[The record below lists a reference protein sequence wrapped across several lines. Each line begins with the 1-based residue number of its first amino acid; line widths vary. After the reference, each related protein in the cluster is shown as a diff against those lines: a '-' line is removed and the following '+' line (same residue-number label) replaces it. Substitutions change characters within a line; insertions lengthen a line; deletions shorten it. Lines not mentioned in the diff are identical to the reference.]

1 MTPTP
6 GDTPTPGAAAPGAP
20 APAGPGLGAPAG
32 TLAAESEP
40 GTDGAG
46 VAGPAVDGQVEPA
59 GALRAPAVA
68 GELAGLLGAAA
79 GLVGAAK
86 AANTRA
92 AYASD
97 WARFAGWCDQRGLS
111 ALPATPAT
119 LGAYLTAAGTEV
131 AGPTY
136 VPATL
141 ARWVA
146 AVNFTHRQAG
156 HPAPGAHPHVGELL
170 AGIRRSRGRPPARR
184 DALVTADLRAILAG
198 LPTAGWPG
206 VVAGRRDA
214 ALLVLGFAGAFRRA
228 ELGGLD
234 VGDVRA
240 YPSDGL
246 HVMVRAAKNDPGRAG
261 QVKAVPY
268 GTEVATCGPC
278 AWARWRAVVAA
289 ADVAGR
295 VAVLRTVRADDP
307 AGHVCRSPAGDGD
320 GDGDPAEP
328 AFRKLDKTGRVLPGR
343 LSGPAVTAIVQR
355 RAAAAGYDPA
365 RLGGHSL
372 RAGFV
377 TAAVLAGADAPAIMR
392 QTGHRTPAM
401 IEVYTRHHAPLEA
414 NAVTRL
420 GQ

>member
-6 GDTPTPGAAAPGAP
+6 GDTPTPGAVAPGAP
-20 APAGPGLGAPAG
+20 TPAAVTVGNLAG
-32 TLAAESEP
+32 VLAAAPEP

-46 VAGPAVDGQVEPA
+46 VAGPAVDGRVQPA

-68 GELAGLLGAAA
+68 GELAGLLGTAA
-79 GLVGAAK
+79 GLVGAAR
-86 AANTRA
+86 AANTRTS
-92 AYASD
+92 YASD
-97 WARFAGWCDQRGLS
+97 WTRFAGWCAQRDLAS
-111 ALPATPAT
+111 LPATPAT
-119 LGAYLTAAGTEV
+119 LGAYLTAAATEV
-131 AGPTY
+131 AGPAY

-184 DALVTADLRAILAG
+184 DALVTADLRAILAA
-198 LPTAGWPG
+198 LPTAGWPA

-214 ALLVLGFAGAFRRA
+214 AVLVLGFAGAFRRA
-228 ELGGLD
+228 ELAGLD
-234 VGDVRA
+234 TADVRPH
-240 YPSDGL
+240 PSDGL

-289 ADVAGR
+289 ADAGGR

-307 AGHVCRSPAGDGD
+307 ASHVCRSPAGDGD

-328 AFRKLDKTGRVLPGR
+328 AFRKLDKTGRVIDWAR
-343 LSGPAVTAIVQR
+343 AVVARPAYGINVFGAS
-355 RAAAAGYDPA
+355 AAAGCP
-365 RLGGHSL
+365 R
-372 RAGFV
+372 
-377 TAAVLAGADAPAIMR
+377 
-392 QTGHRTPAM
+392 
-401 IEVYTRHHAPLEA
+401 
-414 NAVTRL
+414 
-420 GQ
+420 

>member
-1 MTPTP
+1 
-6 GDTPTPGAAAPGAP
+6 
-20 APAGPGLGAPAG
+20 
-32 TLAAESEP
+32 
-40 GTDGAG
+40 
-46 VAGPAVDGQVEPA
+46 
-59 GALRAPAVA
+59 
-68 GELAGLLGAAA
+68 
-79 GLVGAAK
+79 
-86 AANTRA
+86 
-92 AYASD
+92 
-97 WARFAGWCDQRGLS
+97 
-111 ALPATPAT
+111 
-119 LGAYLTAAGTEV
+119 
-131 AGPTY
+131 
-136 VPATL
+136 
-141 ARWVA
+141 VA

-170 AGIRRSRGRPPARR
+170 AGIRREHGRPPARR
-184 DALVTADLRAILAG
+184 DALVTADLRAIPAG

-206 VVAGRRDA
+206 VVAARRDA

-228 ELGGLD
+228 ELAGLD
-234 VGDVRA
+234 TADVRA
-240 YPSDGL
+240 HPSDGL
-246 HVMVRAAKNDPGRAG
+246 HIMVRAAKNDPGRAG

-278 AWARWRAVVAA
+278 AWARWRGVVAA
-289 ADVAGR
+289 ADAGGR

-307 AGHVCRSPAGDGD
+307 ASHVCRSPDLDAA

-377 TAAVLAGADAPAIMR
+377 TAAVTAGADAHAIMR

-420 GQ
+420 GL

>member
-1 MTPTP
+1 M
-6 GDTPTPGAAAPGAP
+6 TPTPGAAAPGPPPP
-20 APAGPGLGAPAG
+20 APLAAGGVVG
-32 TLAAESEP
+32 TLAAESGP

-46 VAGPAVDGQVEPA
+46 VAGPAVDGRVEP
-59 GALRAPAVA
+59 A

-79 GLVGAAK
+79 GLVGAAR
-86 AANTRA
+86 AANTRT
-92 AYASD
+92 AYGSD
-97 WARFAGWCDQRGLS
+97 WARFAGWCAQRDLP

-119 LGAYLTAAGTEV
+119 LGAYLTAAVTDP
-131 AGPTY
+131 AGPAC

-146 AVNFTHRQAG
+146 AVNFTHRRAG
-156 HPAPGAHPHVGELL
+156 HAAPGAHPHVGELL

-184 DALVTADLRAILAG
+184 DALVTADLRAILAA

-228 ELGGLD
+228 ELAGLD
-234 VGDVRA
+234 VADVRA
-240 YPSDGL
+240 HPSDGL

-278 AWARWRAVVAA
+278 AWARWRGVVRA
-289 ADVAGR
+289 ADAGGR

-307 AGHVCRSPAGDGD
+307 ASHVCRSPAADAD

-377 TAAVLAGADAPAIMR
+377 TAAVTAGADAHAIMR

-420 GQ
+420 GL

>member
-1 MTPTP
+1 MCIRDRPEILPEHLRVRVHIAGLKIYESVADIVTALKQVGQLVEIDRQRPEHSLFGVINRHIERLRTRLRDRRP
-6 GDTPTPGAAAPGAP
+6 VHSDRHAPIERGSRSPQLTAGDTLRSPGP
-20 APAGPGLGAPAG
+20 
-32 TLAAESEP
+32 
-40 GTDGAG
+40 
-46 VAGPAVDGQVEPA
+46 
-59 GALRAPAVA
+59 
-68 GELAGLLGAAA
+68 
-79 GLVGAAK
+79 
-86 AANTRA
+86 
-92 AYASD
+92 YASD
-97 WARFAGWCDQRGLS
+97 WTRFAGWCDRRGLS

-119 LGAYLTAAGTEV
+119 LGAYLTAAVTDP
-131 AGPTY
+131 AGPAY

-198 LPTAGWPG
+198 LPGTGWPG

-228 ELGGLD
+228 ELAGLA
-234 VGDVRA
+234 VSDVRA
-240 YPSDGL
+240 HPSDGL
-246 HVMVRAAKNDPGRAG
+246 HVMVRTAKNDPGRAG

-289 ADVAGR
+289 ADAGGR

-307 AGHVCRSPAGDGD
+307 ASHVCRSPAGDGD

-328 AFRKLDKTGRVLPGR
+328 AFRKLDKTGRV
-343 LSGPAVTAIVQR
+343 V
-355 RAAAAGYDPA
+355 
-365 RLGGHSL
+365 
-372 RAGFV
+372 
-377 TAAVLAGADAPAIMR
+377 GA
-392 QTGHRTPAM
+392 H
-401 IEVYTRHHAPLEA
+401 
-414 NAVTRL
+414 
-420 GQ
+420 

>member
-32 TLAAESEP
+32 VLAAAPEP

-46 VAGPAVDGQVEPA
+46 VAGPAVDGQVEPV
-59 GALRAPAVA
+59 GAPRAPAVA

-79 GLVGAAK
+79 GLVGAAR
-86 AANTRA
+86 AANTRT
-92 AYASD
+92 AYGSD
-97 WARFAGWCDQRGLS
+97 WARFAGWCAQRDLA

-119 LGAYLTAAGTEV
+119 LGAYLTAAVTEV
-131 AGPTY
+131 AGPAY

-170 AGIRRSRGRPPARR
+170 AGIRREHGRPPARR

-198 LPTAGWPG
+198 LPRSGWPG

-228 ELGGLD
+228 ELAGLD
-234 VGDVRA
+234 TADVRA
-240 YPSDGL
+240 HPSDGL

-278 AWARWRAVVAA
+278 AWARWRGVVAA
-289 ADVAGR
+289 ADAGGR

-307 AGHVCRSPAGDGD
+307 ASHVCRSPAVDADSDGD
-320 GDGDPAEP
+320 SDPTEP
-328 AFRKLDKTGRVLPGR
+328 AFGPRIR
-343 LSGPAVTAIVQR
+343 L
-355 RAAAAGYDPA
+355 AAG
-365 RLGGHSL
+365 
-372 RAGFV
+372 
-377 TAAVLAGADAPAIMR
+377 
-392 QTGHRTPAM
+392 
-401 IEVYTRHHAPLEA
+401 
-414 NAVTRL
+414 
-420 GQ
+420 

>member
-1 MTPTP
+1 M
-6 GDTPTPGAAAPGAP
+6 TPTPGAAAPGTPQP
-20 APAGPGLGAPAG
+20 A
-32 TLAAESEP
+32 TLAVGGVGMLDAESGS

-46 VAGPAVDGQVEPA
+46 
-59 GALRAPAVA
+59 VA

-79 GLVGAAK
+79 GLVGAAR
-86 AANTRA
+86 AANTRT

-97 WARFAGWCDQRGLS
+97 WARFAGWCAQRDLA

-119 LGAYLTAAGTEV
+119 LGAYLTAAVTDP

-184 DALVTADLRAILAG
+184 DALVTADLRAILAA

-214 ALLVLGFAGAFRRA
+214 CLLVLGFAGAFRRA
-228 ELGGLD
+228 ELAGLD
-234 VGDVRA
+234 VSDVRA
-240 YPSDGL
+240 HPSDGL

-278 AWARWRAVVAA
+278 AWARWRGVVAA
-289 ADVAGR
+289 ADAGGR

-307 AGHVCRSPAGDGD
+307 ASHVCRSPAETDGD

-328 AFRKLDKTGRVLPGR
+328 AFRKLDKTGRVLSGR

-377 TAAVLAGADAPAIMR
+377 TAAVTAGADAHAIIR

-420 GQ
+420 GL

>member
-1 MTPTP
+1 MTPI
-6 GDTPTPGAAAPGAP
+6 PGAGAPGPPPP
-20 APAGPGLGAPAG
+20 APLAAGGVG
-32 TLAAESEP
+32 TLDAESGP

-46 VAGPAVDGQVEPA
+46 VAGPAVDGRVEP
-59 GALRAPAVA
+59 A
-68 GELAGLLGAAA
+68 GELAGLLAAAA
-79 GLVGAAK
+79 GLVGAAR
-86 AANTRA
+86 AANTRT
-92 AYASD
+92 AYGSD
-97 WARFAGWCDQRGLS
+97 WARFAGWCDRRGLA

-119 LGAYLTAAGTEV
+119 LGAYLTAAVTDP

-146 AVNFTHRQAG
+146 AVNFTHRRAG

-184 DALVTADLRAILAG
+184 DALVTADLRAILAA

-214 ALLVLGFAGAFRRA
+214 CLLVLGFAGAFRRA
-228 ELGGLD
+228 ELAGLD
-234 VGDVRA
+234 VGDVRPH
-240 YPSDGL
+240 PSDGL
-246 HVMVRAAKNDPGRAG
+246 HVMVRAAKNDPGHLG

-278 AWARWRAVVAA
+278 AWARWRGVVAA
-289 ADVAGR
+289 ADAGGR

-307 AGHVCRSPAGDGD
+307 AGHVCRSPAAGAAGDGD
-320 GDGDPAEP
+320 SDGDPAEP
-328 AFRKLDKTGRVLPGR
+328 AFRKLDKTGRVLSGR

-420 GQ
+420 GL

>member
-1 MTPTP
+1 M
-6 GDTPTPGAAAPGAP
+6 TPTPGAAAPGAP
-20 APAGPGLGAPAG
+20 PPATLAADAVG
-32 TLAAESEP
+32 TLDAESEP
-40 GTDGAG
+40 GTDG
-46 VAGPAVDGQVEPA
+46 VEP
-59 GALRAPAVA
+59 A
-68 GELAGLLGAAA
+68 GELAGLLAAAA
-79 GLVGAAK
+79 GLVGAAR
-86 AANTRA
+86 AANTRT

-97 WARFAGWCDQRGLS
+97 WARFAGWCAQRDLP

-119 LGAYLTAAGTEV
+119 LGAYLTAAVTEV
-131 AGPTY
+131 AGPAY

-170 AGIRRSRGRPPARR
+170 AGIRREHGRPPARR

-198 LPTAGWPG
+198 MPGTGWPG

-228 ELGGLD
+228 ELAGLD
-234 VGDVRA
+234 TSDVRA
-240 YPSDGL
+240 HPSDGL

-278 AWARWRAVVAA
+278 AWARWRGVVAA
-289 ADVAGR
+289 ADAGGR
-295 VAVLRTVRADDP
+295 AAVLRTVRADDP
-307 AGHVCRSPAGDGD
+307 ASHVCRSPAVDADSDGD

-328 AFRKLDKTGRVLPGR
+328 AFRKLDKTGRILPGR

-355 RAAAAGYDPA
+355 RAAAGGYDPA

-377 TAAVLAGADAPAIMR
+377 TAAVLAGADAHAIMR

-401 IEVYTRHHAPLEA
+401 IEV
-414 NAVTRL
+414 
-420 GQ
+420 